1 MTQILLIRH
10 AVNEYV
16 RTGRLAGWT
25 PEVHLNDEGKT
36 QAQAI
41 GQRLASAKIEAV
53 YSSPLERTVETAQAI
68 LNYHCH
74 LNLQCDEDL
83 GEVRYGSW
91 QGEKISKLAQKKEW
105 FTVQNFPTRMQF
117 PEGEAMRTAQ
127 LRAVDAVERL
137 ANKHPKGIIALVS
150 HSDIIK
156 MILAHYL
163 GMHLDMFQRINVAPA
178 SLSILALGSSRP
190 MIDRINDTSHL
201 KQQDG

>member
-1 MTQILLIRH
+1 LIRH

-25 PEVHLNDEGKT
+25 PEVHLNDEGKA
-36 QAQAI
+36 QAKAI

-53 YSSPLERTVETAQAI
+53 YSSPLERTIETAQEI

-74 LNLQCDEDL
+74 LNLQYDEDL
-83 GEVRYGSW
+83 GEVRYGEW
-91 QGEKISKLAQKKEW
+91 QGEKINKLSQKKEW
-105 FTVQNFPTRMQF
+105 FTVQHFPTRMQF
-117 PEGEAMRTAQ
+117 PKGEAMRTAQ
-127 LRAVDAVERL
+127 LRAVNAVERL
-137 ANKHPKGIIALVS
+137 TTKHPKGVIALVS

-163 GMHLDMFQRINVAPA
+163 GMHLDMFQRINIAPA

-190 MIDRINDTSHL
+190 TIDRINDTSHL
-201 KQQDG
+201 KPQES